1 MERIEIPINNEKII
15 GALFYPDKQKQHKV
29 VVFLNGQGG
38 VKERFYLM
46 AEALVNLGYASFA
59 FDFRG
64 RGESASKIVPPLSY
78 QIEDAKKVL
87 DYVVS
92 LPFVNPNDI
101 TLIATSMGGY
111 VAASVASD
119 HPGIKK
125 IFLFEPTLLL
135 VKEEDKPYLE
145 ITADDVELA
154 LKGDVNKM
162 RPIQEIRKFKGE
174 LYLILHEKSSY
185 RELMESIIPIF
196 YKNAVKAKKKKKCT
210 LKGARHALFKTHEG
224 RLKATEFVE
233 KLL

>member
-1 MERIEIPINNEKII
+1 MERVEIPIDNGKIV
-15 GALFYPDKQKQHKV
+15 GSLFYPDKQQKHKAAI
-29 VVFLNGQGG
+29 FFNGKGG
-38 VKERFYLM
+38 VKERFYSM
-46 AEALVNLGYASFA
+46 AEVLVNLGYASFA

-64 RGESASKIVPPLSY
+64 RGESLTKIIPPLSF

-87 DYVVS
+87 DYVTS
-92 LPFVNPNDI
+92 LSFINPNDI
-101 TLIATSMGGY
+101 TLVATSMGGY
-111 VAASVASD
+111 VAASVANV

-125 IFLFEPTLLL
+125 ILLFEPTLLL
-135 VKEEDKPYLE
+135 IKEEATTYLE

-162 RPIQEIRKFKGE
+162 RPIREIRDFKGE

-196 YKNAVKAKKKKKCT
+196 YDNAIKAKRKKRFT
-210 LKGARHALFKTHEG
+210 LKGARHALFKTQEG
-224 RLKATEFVE
+224 RLKAIEFVE